1 MKKIIIAIGILIV
14 VVMQGCVIKSLHPF
28 YHAKDLVFREELIN
42 SWVDSD
48 GGKWSIRRSKFNR
61 NTYEMHWLHNGER
74 DVVFAAHLFKL
85 GEDLY
90 LDFFPEEDNQMPDDF
105 AMFSLHLLPVH
116 SVAKVHVLNEN
127 EVTIKWFNEDW
138 MNSLFEQNRI
148 KISHESLVSD
158 YNVVSDDPNVKNAAK
173 SIETQYVL
181 TASTDELQKFLIKY
195 GNEDKNFDDENTVW
209 LKLKRDI

>member
-1 MKKIIIAIGILIV
+1 MKKTIVLLGVILV
-14 VVMQGCVIKSLHPF
+14 LLLQGCVVKSLHPF
-28 YHAKDLVFREELIN
+28 YHAKDVVFRNELIN

-48 GGKWSIRRSKFNR
+48 GGKWSIRQSKLNPK
-61 NTYEMHWLHNGER
+61 TYEMHWLHNGER

-90 LDFFPEEDNQMPDDF
+90 LDFYPEEDNQMPDDF
-105 AMFSLHLLPVH
+105 AMFTMHLLPVH
-116 SVAKVHVLNEN
+116 SVAKVHVLNN
-127 EVTIKWFNEDW
+127 EQVIIKWFNEDW

-148 KISHESLVSD
+148 KISHEALVENS
-158 YNVVSDDPNVKNAAK
+158 VEADDPKIKDAAK
-173 SIETQYVL
+173 SVETQYVL

-209 LKLKRDI
+209 LKLKRGI